1 MRAALESIA
10 FQSCDVIEVM
20 KQEAHISLKSL
31 SVDGGATSNA
41 FSMQFQSDMLN
52 IDILQPQVKETTAL
66 GAAYL
71 AGLAIGFYKSQDD
84 IKKNHHFAQVYHPVM
99 NQQEAL
105 QYYKQWQ
112 KAIAA
117 TCVFK

>member
-31 SVDGGATSNA
+31 SVDGGATSDA
-41 FSMQFQSDMLN
+41 FLMQFQSDMLH

-66 GAAYL
+66 WSSIFSWFSYRFL
-71 AGLAIGFYKSQDD
+71 
-84 IKKNHHFAQVYHPVM
+84 
-99 NQQEAL
+99 
-105 QYYKQWQ
+105 
-112 KAIAA
+112 
-117 TCVFK
+117 